1 LLQYYKWLI
10 DLRHRMPPRFLLA
23 LLVFALPVPVSA
35 TESLAQAVAAKAE
48 AAGIAPASVSFVV
61 QRLSDGVAWAS
72 QGADRSVQPAS
83 TLKLLTSM
91 VALEALGPA
100 WRFRSRLLATAQ
112 PVDGVLDGD
121 IILRGEGDM
130 DLDAEAFERMLAA
143 LRATGVREIR
153 GDLVLDRGYFQPA
166 RTDVGVPPFDETP
179 EFRYNVIPDALLLDG
194 NLLRLELA
202 SDARDFGA
210 RLATQLERVSIE
222 HSMTLVDRACEDW
235 EDGWKLPVVAE
246 GPNGTLQVTLLG
258 EYPRSCSASTA
269 INVIDRVTFS
279 ERLFRSLWTR
289 LGGQFSG
296 KVRDGSAPPNARMV
310 AEHLSRPLSQVL
322 HDINKRSDNPTTRV
336 VFLTLG
342 ALNGSSNTAETSA
355 AVVRGWMAT
364 HRIDPT
370 GLVLENGS
378 GLSRRERVTPA
389 QLAAVLRIASSGP
402 WAPEYLASLPIVGV
416 DGAFRKRLK
425 DSAAAG
431 KARVKTGTLRNAW
444 SIAGYVP
451 DAKGTMHVLVAV
463 INDDNADNKRARGVL
478 DAMIEWVARS
488 PGPAAR

>member
-1 LLQYYKWLI
+1 MP
-10 DLRHRMPPRFLLA
+10 LRCLLA
-23 LLVFALPVPVSA
+23 LLLFALPGPVPAS
-35 TESLAQAVAAKAE
+35 ESLAQTVAAKAE
-48 AAGIAPASVSFVV
+48 AAGIAPGSVAFVL
-61 QRLSDGVAWAS
+61 QRLSDGAAWES
-72 QGADRSVQPAS
+72 QAADRSVQPAS

-100 WRFRSRLLATAQ
+100 WRFRSRLLATAE
-112 PVDGVLDGD
+112 PVEGVLEGD
-121 IILRGEGDM
+121 IVLRGEGDV
-130 DLDAEAFERMLAA
+130 DLDAAAFERMLAA
-143 LRATGVREIR
+143 LRASGVREIR

-166 RTDVGVPPFDETP
+166 RTDVDVPPFDDTP

-202 SDARDFGA
+202 SDGEKFGA
-210 RLATQLERVSIE
+210 RLASPLERISIE

-246 GPNGTLQVTLLG
+246 GPGDTLQVTLLG
-258 EYPRSCSASTA
+258 EYPRSCAASTA
-269 INVIDRVTFS
+269 INVIDRVAFS
-279 ERLFRSLWTR
+279 ERLFRTLWTR
-289 LGGQFSG
+289 MGGQFSG
-296 KVRDGSAPPNARMV
+296 KVRDGATPAKARQV
-310 AEHLSRPLSQVL
+310 AEHLSRPLSQIL

-336 VFLTLG
+336 TFLTLG
-342 ALNGSSNTAETSA
+342 AVSGSPNSADGAA
-355 AVVRGWMAT
+355 AVVRGWMAS
-364 HRIDPT
+364 HRIDAT

-389 QLAAVLRIASSGP
+389 QLAAVLRVAANGP

-416 DGAFRKRLK
+416 DGAFRKRLR

-444 SIAGYVP
+444 AIAGYVP
-451 DAKGTMHVLVAV
+451 DAKGAMHVLVAV
-463 INDDNADNKRARGVL
+463 INDDTADNKRARGVL

-488 PGPAAR
+488 PGPAR